1 MGYSK
6 EFLICAFL
14 WRYYSV
20 LVKYTNE
27 QLDSFV
33 EMTER
38 FYDEVGKDKFRVY
51 ASLDADVIKQYS
63 NRNIGLN

>member
-6 EFLICAFL
+6 EFLICAFIH
-14 WRYYSV
+14 RYYDV
-20 LVKYTNE
+20 LVGYTNE
-27 QLDSFV
+27 RLDSFV

-51 ASLDADVIKQYS
+51 AALDADTIKQYS
-63 NRNIGLN
+63 SRNISLI

>member
-14 WRYYSV
+14 YRYYDV
-20 LVKYTNE
+20 LVEYTNE
-27 QLDSFV
+27 RLDSFV
-33 EMTER
+33 EMTEC

-51 ASLDADVIKQYS
+51 ASLDADAIKQYS
-63 NRNIGLN
+63 NRNISLI